1 MSSQK
6 KIATWLPLIIGF
18 SIAIGIFV
26 GSTFSMFNP
35 RKSIFDRGNKIDAI
49 LEYINSSYVD
59 TVDVQ
64 ELVESSIPAIIA
76 GLDPHS
82 AYLSAQEMEISGN
95 DLQGHFSGIGVQFYV
110 LNDTI
115 YVVSVI
121 PGGPSAAAGIQ
132 DGDRIIYANDS
143 LLVGPGITNER
154 IMTNL
159 RGGKGTTVKL
169 GIKRY
174 NDSRIKNIEVK
185 RDDVPV
191 SSIDVVF
198 SPVSGI
204 GYIKISRFAGTTTN
218 EFIAA
223 LSMLKSKGVKS
234 FIIDLRQNTGG
245 YLQPAID
252 MANEFLERGDLIV
265 YTEGRARARTDFY
278 ANGTGTC
285 KTDQL
290 VVLMDESS
298 ASASEVFA
306 GAIQDHDRGLIIGR
320 RSYGKGLV
328 QEQETLRDGSALRL
342 TVARYYTPS
351 GRCIQKPYENGHT
364 EDYSLDLLN
373 RYKRGEL
380 DSKDSIKLDYS
391 TIYYTDAKRKIY
403 GNGGIM
409 PDLFIPRDTVGMST
423 YYNRLVS
430 SGAVYEYALVYT
442 DMHRAKLRSFK
453 NWKEM
458 YDYLKNV
465 PMVQYVVSYAE
476 SKGVKPQ
483 SYMAPET
490 QELINKQ
497 VKAQIVRSF
506 FGDDGYYPII
516 LHDDVVLK
524 KAIELEKANMAT
536 QAEVKKKIEI
546 K

>member
-1 MSSQK
+1 
-6 KIATWLPLIIGF
+6 
-18 SIAIGIFV
+18 
-26 GSTFSMFNP
+26 
-35 RKSIFDRGNKIDAI
+35 
-49 LEYINSSYVD
+49 
-59 TVDVQ
+59 
-64 ELVESSIPAIIA
+64 
-76 GLDPHS
+76 
-82 AYLSAQEMEISGN
+82 
-95 DLQGHFSGIGVQFYV
+95 
-110 LNDTI
+110 
-115 YVVSVI
+115 
-121 PGGPSAAAGIQ
+121 
-132 DGDRIIYANDS
+132 
-143 LLVGPGITNER
+143 
-154 IMTNL
+154 
-159 RGGKGTTVKL
+159 
-169 GIKRY
+169 
-174 NDSRIKNIEVK
+174 
-185 RDDVPV
+185 
-191 SSIDVVF
+191 
-198 SPVSGI
+198 
-204 GYIKISRFAGTTTN
+204 
-218 EFIAA
+218 
-223 LSMLKSKGVKS
+223 MLKSKGVKS

-373 RYKRGEL
+373 IYKRGEL